1 MKINEYVIFTDYVF
15 RKHDDSGDR
24 ADEEDELVFFLFN
37 IKTTCNCDCTYI

>member
-24 ADEEDELVFFLFN
+24 QCADEEDELVFFFFL
-37 IKTTCNCDCTYI
+37 I